1 MSKRKD
7 NPMPMKDILKRM
19 NDVRFKIMAEQK
31 AALIASGEKYCKQCE
46 LTKPLQDFSLAQTG
60 RGSSYCKECN
70 ANYNRNRTIHAA
82 ENLTDWY
89 IKDFGRRHYGLAMKS
104 YFSPELMDALKHEIL
119 ARRAAKSMLTIDG
132 KTFKSLNKFSLYVQ
146 EKYGVGHHA
155 VKARLYHGKPIEQV
169 ILDEQTARSA
179 FTGGGIKIKVVNNQ
193 NGEVQYFL
201 SISKAARTLKVGET
215 MLKESLRT
223 GCSTRLYNNSKTK
236 FTYKIYKDGK
246 EQSINDA
253 IRRTFNRFE
262 NGTQRIEGSA
272 N

>member
-1 MSKRKD
+1 MSKKKE
-7 NPMPMKDILKRM
+7 NPMPMKDIIKRM
-19 NDVRFKIMAEQK
+19 NEIRLKKMAEAK
-31 AALIASGEKYCKQCE
+31 SKMIKSGKKFCKKCETDKPFSEYASEGNGRCSAYCKQ
-46 LTKPLQDFSLAQTG
+46 
-60 RGSSYCKECN
+60 CN
-70 ANYNRNRTIHAA
+70 ANYNKNRTIHAS

-132 KTFKSLNKFSLYVQ
+132 RTFKSLNKFSLYVQ

-193 NGEVQYFL
+193 TEEVQYFL
-201 SISKAARTLKVGET
+201 SISKAARTLRVGET

-246 EQSINDA
+246 EQSVNDA

-272 N
+272 Y